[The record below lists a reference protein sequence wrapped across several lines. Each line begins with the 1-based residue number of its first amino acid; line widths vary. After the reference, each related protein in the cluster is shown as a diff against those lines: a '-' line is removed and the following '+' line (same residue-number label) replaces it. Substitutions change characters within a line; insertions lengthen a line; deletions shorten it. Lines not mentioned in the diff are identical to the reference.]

1 MSKAI
6 KIEIKEG
13 LVVSCTIEWND
24 LRDITIIEKY
34 LNVESADVRALTDSI
49 DAWVDDTGLLK
60 TGNLL
65 IGLIVDGKQLIFSKE
80 ILLLGLDY
88 KTGKTRGLN
97 KEELEWIKN
106 NLFTIDEPIG
116 KIK

>member
-13 LVVSCTIEWND
+13 LVISRVIEWND

-49 DAWVDDTGLLK
+49 DAWVDDKGLLK
-60 TGNLL
+60 IGNLL
-65 IGLIVDGKQLIFSKE
+65 IGLIVDGEKLIFSKE

-88 KTGKTRGLN
+88 ESGQTRGLN
-97 KEELEWIKN
+97 KKELEWIKKK
-106 NLFTIDEPIG
+106 LCILGAPIG
-116 KIK
+116 KLK